1 MIITNDFSQ
10 TIKWKQ
16 KWDQVILPENCQPDS
31 NCKEENPPREEFEF
45 NMWAK
50 KILFMQNFL
59 LCLSQRQLCL
69 NSYINYICASP
80 MEQLCWHS
88 QQTYP
93 KKNIKLISRITALG
107 QEIISLESW
116 FWNSATIL
124 SFSLAENK
132 LMFDYDR
139 NVWTMKKTF
148 WNGMN
153 ELNAMICVWAEGREL
168 TKTVV
173 EEKEDVDL

>member
-1 MIITNDFSQ
+1 MLAT
-10 TIKWKQ
+10 K
-16 KWDQVILPENCQPDS
+16 L
-31 NCKEENPPREEFEF
+31 
-45 NMWAK
+45 
-50 KILFMQNFL
+50 LFMQNYL

-69 NSYINYICASP
+69 NSHINFFCASP

-116 FWNSATIL
+116 FWKLSTIL

-132 LMFDYDR
+132 LMFDYNR
-139 NVWTMKKTF
+139 NVWTEEQTF

-153 ELNAMICVWAEGREL
+153 ELNTMICVWAGGREL

-173 EEKEDVDL
+173 EEKEARGMVTCSTASNNTGCTPCNITVFNTIGCENGG